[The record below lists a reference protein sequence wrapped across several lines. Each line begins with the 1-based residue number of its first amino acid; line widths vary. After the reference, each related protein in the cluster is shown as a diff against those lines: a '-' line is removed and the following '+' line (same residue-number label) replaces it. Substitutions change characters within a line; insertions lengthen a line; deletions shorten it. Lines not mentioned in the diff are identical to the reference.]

1 MAMGGKTMSKRGLT
15 RRNTLIGLA
24 AAGAAPLA
32 LRAPALAQTKAEVDE
47 VVLAPQFGLAYVP
60 LHVMEQDKLV
70 EKHLAKNGLP
80 RTKVNWSRT
89 TGGAAANEALL
100 SGAVHI
106 SSGGVGP
113 LLTIWDRTKGNF
125 DVKGVGTFDRTAL
138 FLNTINPKVK
148 TLRDF
153 SDSDRIALPA
163 VKISIQAVTL
173 HMACEA
179 EFGAGNHTRLDHL
192 TVSMSH
198 PDGTAAM
205 LSGKSEITAHFTSPP
220 FSFQQLEDPRVHR
233 VVNSFDTMGGP
244 TTFNSAYAT
253 SRFRSEN
260 PRTFKAVFDALVE
273 AHAFIQKNRDD
284 AIRIYIA
291 AENSKLKPDFIAKM
305 LASPYIEYSVAPQ
318 NTMKYA
324 AFMNKVGSLKNRP
337 ASWKD
342 YFFPEAHE
350 QMGS

>member
-1 MAMGGKTMSKRGLT
+1 MAGVT
-15 RRNTLIGLA
+15 RRKALIGIA

-32 LRAPALAQTKAEVDE
+32 LRGAPAIAQSKTEIDE

-60 LHVMEQDKLV
+60 FHVMEQEKLI
-70 EKHLAKNGLP
+70 EKHLARNGLP

-138 FLNTINPKVK
+138 FLNTINPNVK

-153 SDSDRIALPA
+153 SDNDRIALPA

-179 EFGAGNHTRLDHL
+179 EFGAGNHTKLDHI

-205 LSGKSEITAHFTSPP
+205 LSGRSEITAHFTSPP
-220 FSFQQLEDPRVHR
+220 FSFQQLEDKRVHR
-233 VVNSFDTMGGP
+233 VVNSFDVMGGP

-253 SRFRSEN
+253 SRFRADN

-273 AHAFIQKNRDD
+273 AHDFIQKNRAD

-291 AENSKLKPDFIAKM
+291 AENSKLKSDFIAKM
-305 LASPYIEYSVAPQ
+305 LASPYIEYSIAPQ

-324 AFMNKVGSLKNRP
+324 AFMGKVGMLKNRP
-337 ASWKD
+337 SSWKD
-342 YFFPEAHE
+342 YYFSEAHD

>member
-1 MAMGGKTMSKRGLT
+1 MTMRKVT
-15 RRNTLIGLA
+15 RRHALLGIT
-24 AAGAAPLA
+24 AAGALPLG
-32 LRAPALAQTKAEVDE
+32 LRGVPAIAQSKAEVDE

-60 LHVMEQDKLV
+60 LHVMEQQKLV

-100 SGAVHI
+100 SGAVHVT
-106 SSGGVGP
+106 SGGVGP

-179 EFGAGNHTRLDHL
+179 EFGAGNHAKLDHL

-198 PDGTAAM
+198 PDGTTAM
-205 LSGKSEITAHFTSPP
+205 LSGRSEITAHFTSPP
-220 FSFQQLEDPRVHR
+220 FSFQQLEDPRVRR
-233 VVNSFDTMGGP
+233 VVNSFDVMGGP

-253 SRFRSEN
+253 SRFRNDN

-273 AHAFIQKNRDD
+273 AHDFIQKNRDE

-291 AENSKLKPDFIAKM
+291 AENSKLQPAFIGKM

-324 AFMNKVGSLKNRP
+324 AFMNKVGTLKNRP

-342 YFFPEAHE
+342 YFFPEAHDHT
-350 QMGS
+350 GS

>member
-1 MAMGGKTMSKRGLT
+1 MTKHGLT

-205 LSGKSEITAHFTSPP
+205 LSGRSEITAHFTSPP

-273 AHAFIQKNRDD
+273 AHDFIQKNRDD

-291 AENSKLKPDFIAKM
+291 AENSKLKPEFIAKM

-342 YFFPEAHE
+342 YFFPEAHD